1 MARSLKKQIRCRA
14 GDGRQPG
21 FRAACHDHFVV
32 NTQRNTETI
41 KAGAEIRSAR
51 RNANRNLLHRSAVE
65 LCTRR
70 SAMRE
75 CSAPGPGGNR
85 SVAHCRFA
93 SMPLEITAANETEIW
108 MD

>member
-1 MARSLKKQIRCRA
+1 MMKEQICCVADNSMRPEFYA
-14 GDGRQPG
+14 SSHGD
-21 FRAACHDHFVV
+21 VV
-32 NTQRNTETI
+32 IDAQRDTETI

-65 LCTRR
+65 LCTRC

-93 SMPLEITAANETEIW
+93 SMPLEITAADETEIW

>member
-1 MARSLKKQIRCRA
+1 
-14 GDGRQPG
+14 
-21 FRAACHDHFVV
+21 
-32 NTQRNTETI
+32 
-41 KAGAEIRSAR
+41 
-51 RNANRNLLHRSAVE
+51 
-65 LCTRR
+65 
-70 SAMRE
+70 MRE